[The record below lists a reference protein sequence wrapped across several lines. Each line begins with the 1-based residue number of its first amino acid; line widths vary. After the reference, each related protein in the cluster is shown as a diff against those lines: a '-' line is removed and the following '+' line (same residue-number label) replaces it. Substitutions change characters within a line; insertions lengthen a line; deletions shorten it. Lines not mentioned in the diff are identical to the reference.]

1 MGKWFLEDWRSPQRV
16 LTGTLTDVHD
26 SSGILDGG
34 DNDTNLEIVPRP
46 EKEFQ
51 DLLKNRHGQ
60 PNKAKDGQ
68 APVVEC
74 EVNVGSDWRSQFEFF
89 VSTLVGREVTAQGV
103 FVDDDDHES
112 KTELH
117 PVDVIFARVD
127 DSQLP
132 GDWIGALA
140 ARRGLVLGQSLLVTR
155 FAAASDD
162 REGLVLSGPPL
173 ASWDRPTTLA
183 PPLPPV
189 PPGTGWVPDF
199 SLHVLRQD
207 KATIDPAVVE
217 DPPGSGNLVVQVTI
231 TCQGRDY
238 GGPGVAMGEIG
249 TFWTSQTL
257 PAIQISPAFISFG
270 GVFVG
275 DGTDRTVTI
284 TNTGHADLVIT
295 IPAPAGGVF
304 TWDPVSGQA
313 IAPGASAAVDV
324 GFRPPGVGVAHGQL
338 QVVSNA
344 AGSPHIVKL
353 DGTGKKAGGT
363 P

>member
-16 LTGTLTDVHD
+16 LVGKLRNVHD

-34 DNDTNLEIVPRP
+34 DNDTNLEIEPRAD
-46 EKEFQ
+46 FVG
-51 DLLKNRHGQ
+51 LLTNRHGRDNQ
-60 PNKAKDGQ
+60 PQDGQ
-68 APVVEC
+68 PSVVEC

-89 VSTLVGREVTAQGV
+89 VNSLVDREVTAQGV
-103 FVDDDDHES
+103 FVDDDGHDS

-140 ARRGLVLGQSLLVTR
+140 AQRGLVLDQSLFVTR

-173 ASWDRPTTLA
+173 ASWDRPTTIAL
-183 PPLPPV
+183 PLPPV

-199 SLHVLRQD
+199 SLQVLRQD
-207 KATIDPAVVE
+207 KATIDTAVAG
-217 DPPGSGNLVVQVTI
+217 DPQDSGNLVIQVTI

-257 PAIQISPAFISFG
+257 PAIQVSPDFISFNE
-270 GVFVG
+270 VFVG
-275 DGTDRTVTI
+275 ESADRTVTI

-295 IPAPAGGVF
+295 IPAPAGKVF
-304 TWDPVSGQA
+304 TWEPVSGQA
-313 IAPGASAAVDV
+313 IAPGASATVEV
-324 GFRPPGVGVAHGQL
+324 EFRPPGVGPAQGQL
-338 QVVSNA
+338 RVDSNA
-344 AGSPHIVKL
+344 AGSPHIVTLK
-353 DGTGKKAGGT
+353 GTGKKST
-363 P
+363 S